1 MLVVN
6 RASSHRWRVS
16 MVAAALLVSLFAAM
30 AQPITAAAHPLG
42 NFTTNRYSRL
52 EVAQDRVRVK
62 YIVDMAEIPTF
73 QELPKVDGSGDG
85 QLSDAERE
93 VYATRKIEELR
104 SHLSLSID
112 GAPLTLQPTSHE
124 LTFPDGQGGLKT
136 LRLSVW
142 FEAPVGHAGPLAYR
156 DGNYPDRLGWSEIVV
171 AANGGVRID
180 QTTAHTE
187 DVSNELLA
195 YPQDML
201 TSPLAMREATIAYS
215 VTGAANSA
223 TAGAS
228 VTAGIPRAND
238 AFADLVSQRELS
250 LAVILLSLL
259 AAFGLGALH
268 AMSPGHGKTMV
279 GAYLVGS
286 RGTWRHA
293 VFLGLTVTVTH
304 TAGVF
309 ALGLVTLYAQQYIL
323 PEQLYPWLSVAS
335 GLLVVGI
342 GASLVVTRLRAAL
355 APAHDYGH
363 VHQHHDHDHVH
374 DHHHHD
380 HDHAHDHHHDHDHDH
395 AHDHHHHDHDH
406 SHAHDHHHDHDH
418 DHDHHHSGSAW
429 RRATAWLTHS
439 HGPDGHTHSHIPGDD
454 GRPVTWRSLLALG
467 VSGGLLP
474 CPSALVVLLSAISL
488 HRVGYGLL
496 LIVAFSFG
504 LASVLVAIGLA
515 LVYAGRF
522 VERRRFGGP
531 LLRVLPAVS
540 AAIITLVGLAITLQ
554 ALSQVGVWHGPTV
567 LAMLNL

>member
-1 MLVVN
+1 MSRKVLA
-6 RASSHRWRVS
+6 RAALRRRLSLLI
-16 MVAAALLVSLFAAM
+16 AAALLVSLFGAM
-30 AQPITAAAHPLG
+30 AQPMTAAAHPLG

-52 EVAQDRVRVK
+52 ELAPDRVRVK
-62 YIVDMAEIPTF
+62 YVLDMAEIPTF

-85 QLSDAERE
+85 QLSNAERE
-93 VYATRKIEELR
+93 AYAARKIGELAAN
-104 SHLSLSID
+104 LSLTID
-112 GAPLTLQPTSHE
+112 GAPVALQPTSHE
-124 LTFPDGQGGLKT
+124 LSFPDGQGGLKT

-142 FEAPVGHAGPLAYR
+142 LEAPVGHAGQLAYR

-171 AANGGVRID
+171 ASNGGVRID

-187 DVSNELLA
+187 DVSQELSA

-201 TSPLAMREATIAYS
+201 SSPLSMREATVGYI
-215 VTGAANSA
+215 VTGAAGPSG
-223 TAGAS
+223 TGAAA
-228 VTAGIPRAND
+228 TAGIPRAND
-238 AFADLVSQRELS
+238 AFADLISQRELS
-250 LAVILLSLL
+250 LTVILLSLL
-259 AAFGLGALH
+259 AAFGLGAIH

-293 VFLGLTVTVTH
+293 IFLGLTVTATH

-342 GASLVVTRLRAAL
+342 GASLVVTRLRGAM
-355 APAHDYGH
+355 APSQAYGH
-363 VHQHHDHDHVH
+363 THHPHT
-374 DHHHHD
+374 
-380 HDHAHDHHHDHDHDH
+380 HDHDHDH
-395 AHDHHHHDHDH
+395 AHL
-406 SHAHDHHHDHDH
+406 HDHDH
-418 DHDHHHSGSAW
+418 DHAHPHDHDHNHAHLHEHDHDHAHAHSGSAW
-429 RRATAWLTHS
+429 ARLTGWMTHS
-439 HGPDGHTHSHIPGDD
+439 HGPDGHTHSHVPGDD

-488 HRVGYGLL
+488 HRVGFGLL
-496 LIVAFSFG
+496 LIVAFSLG
-504 LASVLVAIGLA
+504 LASILVAIGLA